1 MRVQKFVVEE
11 WLMVTTPVIAPEMPS
26 APGPINHFG
35 RLIGVFF
42 SPKATFT
49 DIARNPS
56 WILPVALMTVLGLV
70 TAFVMNQKVDWRDVA
85 SKRIEASP
93 RAANMSADQ
102 KEQQLAMSAKVSPGI
117 AYGFGF
123 LGPIVA
129 VVVVAAVMLLA
140 YNVIG
145 GAGANFTV
153 ALGVVSHAFV
163 VGLIGTAFFI
173 LILYLK
179 PPGSVD
185 LDNPVATNVG
195 AFLPE
200 STPQALMALAKSI
213 DIFSIWTLILIAIG
227 FAAFNPKKLKGNAFG
242 IAIAVWAVWV
252 ALKMG
257 GAWIF
262 S

>member
-1 MRVQKFVVEE
+1 MA
-11 WLMVTTPVIAPEMPS
+11 TTPVVASGAPE

-35 RLIGVFF
+35 RLIGTFF
-42 SPKATFT
+42 SPKETFA
-49 DIARNPS
+49 DIARRPS
-56 WILPVALMTVLGLV
+56 WVAPVLLMTIFGLA

-93 RAANMSADQ
+93 RAANMSAEQ

-117 AYGFGF
+117 AYAFGG

-129 VVVVAAVMLLA
+129 VLVVAAVMLLA

-145 GAGANFTV
+145 GAGANFSV
-153 ALGVVSHAFV
+153 AMGVVSHAFV
-163 VGLIGTAFFI
+163 VGLLGTIFFI
-173 LILYLK
+173 IVLYLK
-179 PPGSVD
+179 PPGTVD

-200 STPQALMALAKSI
+200 STPKALMALAKSI

-227 FAAFNPKKLKGNAFG
+227 FAAFNPKKLKSNAFS

>member
-1 MRVQKFVVEE
+1 MA
-11 WLMVTTPVIAPEMPS
+11 TTPVVAQEAP
-26 APGPINHFG
+26 APINHFG

-42 SPKATFT
+42 SPKETFA
-49 DIARNPS
+49 DITRRPS
-56 WILPVALMTVLGLV
+56 WIVPVLLMTVLGLV

-93 RAANMSADQ
+93 RAANMTAEQ
-102 KEQQLAMSAKVSPGI
+102 KEQQLAMSAKVSPGV
-117 AYGFGF
+117 AYAFGS
-123 LGPIVA
+123 LGPIIA
-129 VVVVAAVMLLA
+129 VVIVAAVMLLA
-140 YNVIG
+140 YNVIA
-145 GAGANFTV
+145 GAGANFSV
-153 ALGVVSHAFV
+153 AMGVVSHAFV
-163 VGLIGTAFFI
+163 VGLLGTLFFI
-173 LILYLK
+173 LVLYLK
-179 PPGSVD
+179 PPGTVD

-200 STPQALMALAKSI
+200 STPKALMALAKSI

-227 FAAFNPKKLKGNAFG
+227 FAAFNPKKLKGNAFS
-242 IAIAVWAVWV
+242 IAIGVWAIWV